1 MRPAAAFEGMMLM
14 SGLLFGF
21 VSTAAADQAAKEWR
35 DPFTFGS
42 RSDSVSTGGQ
52 VLTGV
57 LWDASKP
64 LAIIGQNMVGVGDFI
79 GSRQV
84 VEIRQDGIVVESA
97 QQRIFVSV
105 GSMVPSN

>member
-1 MRPAAAFEGMMLM
+1 M

-21 VSTAAADQAAKEWR
+21 VGTASADQAGKEWR

-42 RSDSVSTGGQ
+42 RNESVSTGGQ
-52 VLTGV
+52 VLAGV

-79 GSRQV
+79 GSWQV
-84 VEIRQDGIVVESA
+84 VEILQDGIVVQSP
-97 QQRIFVSV
+97 QSRIVVNV
-105 GSMVPSN
+105 GGMVPSN